1 MSTVLLKGASVVNVF
16 FDSLEKKNVLIKDD
30 RIIGVG
36 DYDAA
41 DEVIDVTGKYICPGF
56 IDGHIHI
63 ESSMLTPRQ
72 FVKAAVPC
80 GTSVIVA
87 DPHEI
92 ANVCG
97 THGISYMLESSHSMP
112 MRTLIAL
119 PSCVPATPHDE
130 AGAILNADELEP
142 FYRRNRVISLGEVMN
157 YPGVVAGDEQ
167 VINKI
172 KNAKQNNRVINGHA
186 PLLKGKDLDAYIAA
200 GITDDHECSNFDEAK
215 EKLAKGQWIMIRQGT
230 SARNLDALI
239 DLFDEPYSRR
249 CMLVTDDKHPADLMN
264 SGHLDATIRRAV
276 KLGKS
281 VFTGIRMA
289 TLQPATYYGLK
300 DMGAI
305 APGYIAN
312 ILVLDN
318 LDDVAVSDVYFEG
331 KLVCKNRQLLP
342 FEGPKVDRNLER
354 LVSNTFYINKL
365 SKEDFIMQKEE
376 RYNHVMEILP
386 GELLTNDYTTQIDFA
401 KNNGI
406 DIEKDILKI
415 AVCERHYNTGHIG
428 LGFVKGFG
436 LKKGAIASSVSH
448 DSHNLIVVGTSEEEM
463 AFIAN
468 VCIEMGGGLAV
479 GSEGQV
485 LAKLE
490 LPIGGLMSNEE
501 AAVVAD
507 KNEEVRKAVH
517 TLGAPKDIEP
527 FMNLAFVSLP
537 VIPHLKLTTKGLIDV
552 NKQELLK

>member
-16 FDSLEKKNVLIKDD
+16 LDTLEKKNVLLEGDK
-30 RIIGVG
+30 IIGVG
-36 DYDAA
+36 DYDTA

-80 GTSVIVA
+80 GTSVIIA

-97 THGISYMLESSHSMP
+97 THGISYMLESSHGMP

-130 AGAILNADELEP
+130 SGAILNAEELAP
-142 FYRRNRVISLGEVMN
+142 FYRRKRVVSLGEVMN
-157 YPGVVAGDEQ
+157 YPGVVAGDES
-167 VINKI
+167 VLNKI
-172 KNAKQNNRVINGHA
+172 KDAKENKRVINGHA

-200 GITDDHECSNFDEAK
+200 GITDDHECSNIEEAK
-215 EKLAKGQWIMIRQGT
+215 EKIAKGQWIMVRQGT

-239 DLFDEPYSRR
+239 DLFDEPFSRR

-281 VFTGIRMA
+281 VLTGIRMA
-289 TLQPATYYGLK
+289 TLQPAMYYGLTN
-300 DMGAI
+300 MGAV
-305 APGYIAN
+305 APGYVAN
-312 ILVLDN
+312 LLVLDD
-318 LDDVAVSDVYFEG
+318 LEDVRVSDVYYEG
-331 KLVCKNRQLLP
+331 KLVCRNKELIP
-342 FEGPKVDRNLER
+342 FEGPEVDRNLER

-365 SKEDFIMQKEE
+365 SKEDFLMEKEE

-386 GELLTNDYTTQIDFA
+386 GELLTNDFFEKIDFS

-406 DIEKDILKI
+406 NIEKDILKI

-428 LGFVKGFG
+428 MGFIKGFG

-463 AFIAN
+463 AFVAN

-479 GSEGQV
+479 GAEGKV

-501 AAVVAD
+501 ASVVAK

-517 TLGAPKDIEP
+517 TLGAPDDIEP

-552 NKQELLK
+552 DNQKLL

>member
-1 MSTVLLKGASVVNVF
+1 MSTILLKGANVVNVF
-16 FDSLEKKNVLIKDD
+16 LDSLEKKNVLIKDD
-30 RIIGVG
+30 RIVGVG
-36 DYDAA
+36 DYDTA

-97 THGISYMLESSHSMP
+97 THGISYMLESSHGMP

-119 PSCVPATPHDE
+119 PSCVPATPLDE
-130 AGAILNADELEP
+130 SGAILNAEELEP
-142 FYRRNRVISLGEVMN
+142 FYRRKRVISLGEVMN
-157 YPGVVAGDEQ
+157 YPGVVAGDES
-167 VINKI
+167 VINKL
-172 KNAKQNNRVINGHA
+172 KSAKENKRVINGHA

-200 GITDDHECSNFDEAK
+200 GITDDHECSNFEEAK
-215 EKLAKGQWIMIRQGT
+215 EKIAKGQWIMIRQGT

-239 DLFDEPYSRR
+239 DLFDEPYAHR

-289 TLQPATYYGLK
+289 TLQPANYYGLA
-300 DMGAI
+300 DMGAV

-312 ILVLDN
+312 LLVLDD
-318 LDDVAVSDVYFEG
+318 LEEVKVSDVYYEG
-331 KLVCKNRQLLP
+331 KLVCKNKELLP

-365 SKEDFIMQKEE
+365 SKEDFLMEKEE

-386 GELLTNDYTTQIDFA
+386 GELLTTDYTTQIDFS

-406 DIEKDILKI
+406 DTQKDIIKI

-428 LGFVKGFG
+428 LGFVKGLG

-448 DSHNLIVVGTSEEEM
+448 DSHNLIVAGTSEEEM
-463 AFIAN
+463 AFVAN
-468 VCIEMGGGLAV
+468 TCIEMGGGLAV
-479 GSEGQV
+479 CSEGKV
-485 LAKLE
+485 LAKLP

-501 AAVVAD
+501 AAVVA
-507 KNEEVRKAVH
+507 KQNEEVRKAVH
-517 TLGAPKDIEP
+517 TLGAPDDIEP

-537 VIPHLKLTTKGLIDV
+537 VIPHLKLTTRGLV
-552 NKQELLK
+552 NVDTQTLL